1 MIASMRSV
9 WITALLLP
17 LIIVS
22 VAYACRYT
30 VRDIGFVRLGDP
42 AIQVV
47 LVNPDT
53 SPDLIADALKDL
65 PLEVQSLDADHAPEH
80 PAVVARTPGT
90 TAVLMD
96 EQGRMLP
103 IEDPLT
109 LGRTPLAMELAAQA
123 ATTFAFVMLL
133 EGGSAEDMLV
143 AREEVDRLQAR
154 LNAIEEHLPRPLGHP
169 LDIRTLTPQQ
179 QARDAPLLWSLG
191 IDLPVRAP
199 TVLIAYGRA
208 RRAGEPVVV
217 DRVTRADAAGE
228 LIAQLALVGESCEC
242 DTSRAWTKEPVGL
255 VPWDRDT
262 HSKASSAL
270 GFDSESPM
278 VRAEVVR
285 ILDRGSN
292 DRPNVENRPD
302 SLEQLLLGYGETSLE
317 PAGPAPNLT
326 RVESVQDTSA
336 VAPAPVRILEAT
348 DDDDWS
354 FQEPDEGTSKV
365 ASEDDT
371 TEPPKVI
378 AVTETPST
386 GRYQPLVYLAVL
398 VAISFII
405 AFLVVRKVEGRS

>member
-1 MIASMRSV
+1 V

-17 LIIVS
+17 LVVAS

-42 AIQVV
+42 VIQVV
-47 LVNPDT
+47 LINPDS
-53 SPDLIADALKDL
+53 SPDLIGDALKDL
-65 PLEVQSLDADHAPEH
+65 PLEVQSVDAEHAPEH
-80 PAVVARTPGT
+80 PAVIARTPGT

-103 IEDPLT
+103 IKDPLT

-133 EGGSAEDMLV
+133 EGGSTEDMIV

-191 IDLPVRAP
+191 IDLPVQAP

-242 DTSRAWTKEPVGL
+242 DTSRAWTMEPVGL
-255 VPWDRDT
+255 VPWARDT

-317 PAGPAPNLT
+317 PTGPAPNLT
-326 RVESVQDTSA
+326 RVEAVQDTSA
-336 VAPAPVRILEAT
+336 VAPAPVRILEPT

-378 AVTETPST
+378 ASTETPST

-405 AFLVVRKVEGRS
+405 AFLVVRKAEVRS

>member
-1 MIASMRSV
+1 VIASMRSV

-17 LIIVS
+17 LVVAS

-42 AIQVV
+42 VIQVV
-47 LVNPDT
+47 LINPDS
-53 SPDLIADALKDL
+53 SPDLIGDALKDL
-65 PLEVQSLDADHAPEH
+65 PLEVQSVDAEHAPEH
-80 PAVVARTPGT
+80 PAVIARTPGT

-103 IEDPLT
+103 IKDPLT

-133 EGGSAEDMLV
+133 EGGSTEDMIV

-191 IDLPVRAP
+191 IDLPVQAP

-242 DTSRAWTKEPVGL
+242 DTSRAWTMEPVGL
-255 VPWDRDT
+255 VPWARDT

-317 PAGPAPNLT
+317 PTGPAPNLT
-326 RVESVQDTSA
+326 RVEAVQDTSA
-336 VAPAPVRILEAT
+336 VAPAPVRILEPT

-378 AVTETPST
+378 ASTETPST

-405 AFLVVRKVEGRS
+405 AFLVVRKAEVRS

>member
-1 MIASMRSV
+1 MRSV

-17 LIIVS
+17 LVVAS

-42 AIQVV
+42 VIQVV
-47 LVNPDT
+47 LINPDS
-53 SPDLIADALKDL
+53 SPDLIGDALKDL
-65 PLEVQSLDADHAPEH
+65 PLEVQSVDAEHAPEH
-80 PAVVARTPGT
+80 PAVIARTPGT

-103 IEDPLT
+103 IKDPLT

-133 EGGSAEDMLV
+133 EGGSTEDMIV

-191 IDLPVRAP
+191 IDLPVQAP

-242 DTSRAWTKEPVGL
+242 DTSRAWTMEPVGL
-255 VPWDRDT
+255 VPWARDT

-317 PAGPAPNLT
+317 PTGPAPNLT
-326 RVESVQDTSA
+326 RVEAVQDTSA
-336 VAPAPVRILEAT
+336 VAPAPVRILEPT

-378 AVTETPST
+378 ASTETPST

-405 AFLVVRKVEGRS
+405 AFLVVRKAEVRS